1 MFCVTEHVLFTTL
14 NSLDIHNLLG
24 TTDGVGEH
32 WRKNNDEGLGA
43 NHKFKK
49 KREKLVSE
57 DNQ

>member
-1 MFCVTEHVLFTTL
+1 MASGST
-14 NSLDIHNLLG
+14 G
-24 TTDGVGEH
+24 G
-32 WRKNNDEGLGA
+32 KNNDEGLGA